1 MKIKFLKKYAAAVMA
16 VSVLSMGLVS
26 NAAESSAAV
35 RTDNPN
41 TSVQKVHDDSQPGMP
56 APTEIVIVSYDQYL
70 SALLDVYYRN
80 DSRAFVALG
89 LGTAEEA
96 TAFYNEILDT
106 ELLSMELESFLGMEC
121 PEEIENDFRALM
133 MQLLG
138 GARYAVTGCEQQPD
152 GSYEV
157 TIIYEKMIVFNPL
170 MELYMA
176 IVTDLSQTWF
186 ADYASMPSEE
196 DMMVQLLAALC
207 SSLRVCLDNVTY
219 AEPAITTVS
228 IELQD
233 GTYLPNMSDI
243 ANLESLLFDTN
254 IVFE

>member
-1 MKIKFLKKYAAAVMA
+1 MKIQFFKKCAAAVIA
-16 VSVLSMGLVS
+16 VSVLSMGLMS

-56 APTEIVIVSYDQYL
+56 APTEIEVPYDQYL

-80 DSRAFVALG
+80 DSQAFVALG

-96 TAFYNEILDT
+96 TAFYNEIFDM

-121 PEEIENDFRALM
+121 PEEIENDLRTLM

-233 GTYLPNMSDI
+233 GTYLPNMADI

-254 IVFE
+254 IIFE